1 MLILFIA
8 ASTSCGK
15 VNKND
20 KVKYVDIYNVVNE
33 VFLTDKG
40 YSNEL
45 SKHVSQEVF
54 EKTNIYNSYPVN
66 SIEYKRP
73 FKVDFSLKEDSQ
85 SKINDLI
92 YVKMIYSVKITDSQN
107 KAIGGSLNIPI
118 TFTVENKEDGW
129 YITKK
134 EEPA

>member
-1 MLILFIA
+1 MT

-15 VNKND
+15 ANKND

-40 YSNEL
+40 CSNEL
-45 SKHVSQEVF
+45 SNHVSQEVF
-54 EKTNIYNSYPVN
+54 EKTNIYNAYPVN

-85 SKINDLI
+85 SKINHI
-92 YVKMIYSVKITDSQN
+92 VYVRMIYSVKITDSQN
-107 KAIGGSLNIPI
+107 KVIGGSLNIPI
-118 TFTVENKEDGW
+118 IFTVENKEDGW